1 MGSGSVTRL
10 DQQHYQSSLQ
20 QVRKQYCSLALS
32 IAICTG
38 ALLIF
43 SGYRALGKGLILGS
57 VFSVLNFLLMAAFLP
72 LLAGQARKKASL
84 ISLSSILF
92 RLALLAVPLIW
103 SLHSEEF
110 AVSTAA
116 VGLLMVQVAILVD
129 QIWCRLRNQEEVRY

>member
-10 DQQHYQSSLQ
+10 DQQQYEASLQ
-20 QVRKQYCSLALS
+20 QVRKQYCSLALA
-32 IAICTG
+32 IAICAG

-57 VFSVLNFLLMAAFLP
+57 VFSVLNFILMAAFLP
-72 LLAGQARKKASL
+72 LLAGQTRKSASL

-92 RLALLAVPLIW
+92 RFALLAVPLIG
-103 SLHSEEF
+103 SLHSEQF

-116 VGLLMVQVAILVD
+116 AGLFMVQVAILGD
-129 QIWCRLRNQEEVRY
+129 QLWRRLRNQEEVRY